1 MVNGWLGI
9 HYDFLNHLLFTHT
22 HYIELRSFVLSLFD
36 SESRTLYII
45 TIFLYTHYL
54 LGMMGKNC

>member
-9 HYDFLNHLLFTHT
+9 HYDFLNHSLFTHI

-36 SESRTLYII
+36 SESRTLYYHN
-45 TIFLYTHYL
+45 IFVYSLFARDD
-54 LGMMGKNC
+54 G